1 MKAEDVNNYIEMVDG
16 NCLYG
21 HVGLGGIARLTQS
34 SINILNKIID
44 LAKVISDVNGGKY
57 IWLTADGDNNSKE
70 FFLIKLDF
78 ETAIYIN
85 DTLMGDTK
93 RNGVGVSN
101 VYDYDFDFTVLFD
114 WILNGVANVIDM
126 LHKGTYEEYILKEL
140 PARCRSGVIKLSK
153 YWEYYPEHKEQ
164 IYRHYDLNVLSDF
177 MKWFDDNKDS
187 LKGYEEMTPSLFY
200 EACYFIYKYNGVD
213 VEGLTPKEA
222 YLRYSDGRDMG
233 FFKLPDDYNAL
244 EKWIERCGCGDHA
257 SEIGCATMWFHR
269 NSASKWVFFV
279 LSSKD
284 KNYHENRMELV
295 LNMAK
300 AGFHIDTNYYSG
312 EVMKLRGECN
322 VALEPQ
328 NRAFDYMQ
336 TYDADIIAREKIRFC
351 PEPFPKGFED
361 VVQWLRPHIC
371 QLKE

>member
-1 MKAEDVNNYIEMVDG
+1 MLIG
-16 NCLYG
+16 R
-21 HVGLGGIARLTQS
+21 RLF
-34 SINILNKIID
+34 D
-44 LAKVISDVNGGKY
+44 LAKVISDVNGRKY
-57 IWLTADGDNNSKE
+57 IWLTAEDDNNSKE
-70 FFLIKLDF
+70 FFLVQLDLEKTIF
-78 ETAIYIN
+78 IN
-85 DTLMGDTK
+85 DKLMGDTK
-93 RNGVGVSN
+93 RNVVGVSN
-101 VYDYDFDFTVLFD
+101 DDIYPIWGSRSDEKVYDFTELFD
-114 WILNGVANVIDM
+114 WILNGVANVIAM
-126 LHKGTYEEYILKEL
+126 LHEGAYEEYILKEL

-187 LKGYEEMTPSLFY
+187 LEGYNEMTPSLFY

-222 YLRYSDGRDMG
+222 YLKYADGRDMG
-233 FFKLPDDYNAL
+233 FFKLPNDYNAL

-257 SEIGCATMWFHR
+257 SEIGCATMWFYR

-279 LSSKD
+279 RISIYEDGHL
-284 KNYHENRMELV
+284 NTGELV
-295 LNMAK
+295 PNMAK

-312 EVMKLRGECN
+312 EIMKLRGECI

-328 NRAFDYMQ
+328 NHDFDFKQ
-336 TYDADIIAREKIRFC
+336 ARDAHIATRGKIRLC
-351 PEPFPKGFED
+351 PDTFPKGFENA
-361 VVQWLRPHIC
+361 VQWLRPHIC